1 MRIVVP
7 LRPPA
12 LRFMAATP
20 SGAFRAFDFPA
31 TGAAGARL
39 RSAFRTSGGVVGSE
53 TMTRL
58 LRGRWD
64 QPVSVLARWIVDR
77 EVVHFRVDGQIML
90 PLFQFDLKALTLLPE
105 VSVVLHQLR
114 DAFDDD
120 AIADWFAMPNAW
132 LAGASPAEAIHR
144 EAPAVLQ
151 AARVDRFALE
161 G

>member
-1 MRIVVP
+1 MRIVAP

-12 LRFMAATP
+12 LRFMAASP
-20 SGAFRAFDFPA
+20 SGAFKAFDFPA

-39 RSAFRTSGGVVGSE
+39 RSAYRTSGGVVGSE

-58 LRGRWD
+58 LEGRWD
-64 QPVSVLARWIVDR
+64 QPVSVLARWIVER
-77 EVVHFRVDGQIML
+77 EVVHFKLDAQIML
-90 PLFQFDLKALTLLPE
+90 PLFQFDLKVLAVVPD
-105 VSVVLHQLR
+105 VSAVLHQLR
-114 DAFDDD
+114 SAFDDD